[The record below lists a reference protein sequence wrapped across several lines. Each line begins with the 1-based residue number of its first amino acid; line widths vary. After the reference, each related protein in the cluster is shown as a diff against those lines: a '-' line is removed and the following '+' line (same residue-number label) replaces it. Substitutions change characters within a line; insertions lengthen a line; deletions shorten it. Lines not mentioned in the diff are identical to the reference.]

1 MVRPV
6 IQTKAGGQESWVSAA
21 DMMNPLVLNL
31 TLFGELTSLNS
42 LTPNTRN
49 NATRLVL
56 AAMLTCWQGK
66 YQRD

>member
-1 MVRPV
+1 
-6 IQTKAGGQESWVSAA
+6 
-21 DMMNPLVLNL
+21 MNPLVLNL